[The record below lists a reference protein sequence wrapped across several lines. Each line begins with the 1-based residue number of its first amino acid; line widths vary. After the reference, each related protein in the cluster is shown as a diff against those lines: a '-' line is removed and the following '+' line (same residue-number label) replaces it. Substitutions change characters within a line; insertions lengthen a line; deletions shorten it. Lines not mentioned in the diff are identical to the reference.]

1 MPKSHSRYAPVVA
14 SILLSTVCA
23 SLLGSHELWDE
34 PILQNHEQSI
44 QLQSKQEAQCKTV
57 KTVEIKV
64 LEQIAKNIAIAYSM
78 HFAIVWWLFIV
89 INYNTSPNQ
98 KSNR

>member
-1 MPKSHSRYAPVVA
+1 MPKSHSRYATVVA
-14 SILLSTVCA
+14 SVLLSTVCA
-23 SLLGSHELWDE
+23 LLLGSHELLDE

-44 QLQSKQEAQCKTV
+44 QLQSKQDAQCQTV

-78 HFAIVWWLFIV
+78 HFAIVWRLFIV
-89 INYNTSPNQ
+89 INYNASPH
-98 KSNR
+98 KKK